1 MNNLKVLYKTKTNL
15 ISKFISQDNVQDLS
29 KKTFLQK
36 IFSSSP
42 EQIDVYFH
50 NGILDEESISNI
62 KKSKLTIVNSKTL
75 RDKIK
80 KIDGLENKNIE
91 FIYPSLEL
99 EYKKSK
105 EIKKEFCEKF
115 GINPKNKLIL
125 FSAKN
130 FKTSG
135 IKEFLSIVS
144 SLSND
149 NFNIIISGDK
159 KQITNLKFQI
169 PKISTVEHI
178 TLLEDYKDNDEL
190 FLISDIFIL
199 PTSNESFA
207 INVLKAMY
215 CKCAVFTTSINH
227 SIELLDTFAT
237 MEEPNDRSMTF
248 KLDALLLGIDDLKLI
263 KKQNRKM
270 AKNYTLENNL
280 ARLKE
285 LIENI

>member
-1 MNNLKVLYKTKTNL
+1 MANLKILYKTKTNL
-15 ISKFISQDNVQDLS
+15 VSKFISQENIDDLS
-29 KKTFLQK
+29 KKNFLQK
-36 IFSSSP
+36 IFSSKTN
-42 EQIDVYFH
+42 QIDVYFH
-50 NGILDEESISNI
+50 SGNLDEESISNI
-62 KKSKLTIVNSKTL
+62 EKAKLTIVNSKTL
-75 RDKIK
+75 RDKLK
-80 KIDGLENKNIE
+80 KIEALKNKNIE

-105 EIKKEFCEKF
+105 EIKREFCDKY
-115 GINPKNKLIL
+115 GINQKNKLIL
-125 FSAKN
+125 FTAKN
-130 FKTSG
+130 FKSSG

-149 NFNIIISGDK
+149 NFNIVISGDK

-178 TLLEDYKDNDEL
+178 TLLEDYENSDEL

-199 PTSNESFA
+199 PTSNESFSL
-207 INVLKAMY
+207 NVLKAMY
-215 CKCAVFTTSINH
+215 CKCAVFTTSLNH

-263 KKQNRKM
+263 KKQNRKI

-280 ARLKE
+280 TRLKE
-285 LIENI
+285 LIANI